1 MELQKMWVTLA
12 LKADEFGQ
20 GLDDARGRAEGFAS
34 QLRGRVGGALGT
46 LATVGRAA
54 FLGVGA
60 AAVGGFG
67 AAMGAAISMNASLE
81 SSTLQ
86 FTTLMGDADK
96 ATAHVQDLFTFAAN
110 TPYESQ
116 EIINAS
122 LKLQTFGGAALNTM
136 ENLTLVG
143 DAAAAVNAP
152 IDEVAFWI
160 GRLYSNLQGGQP
172 FGEAAARLQELGIM
186 TPQVRTEM
194 EAMQASGA
202 SANEMW
208 TTMQGNL
215 GNFTGAME
223 LQAGT
228 WSGLLSTIKD
238 NLMMAAAEGL
248 KPFFD
253 IAKQGLEALSVWLS
267 SPEVQAGI
275 QNIAAG
281 LATLVQGIATFVQEH
296 VIPFVQ
302 EHGPQ
307 LKEILIALA
316 AAFAGLLVIG
326 AVVTAIGLL
335 TNPIALIAAAIG
347 ALAAAWVNNWG
358 GIRDKTEAVVN
369 FIRPLI
375 EGFLNAIRAFW
386 EAHGAAIM
394 AAARAAWE
402 GIKAGIETVVN
413 VIRTVVTNFLAAVRG
428 FWEAHGQAIMKAA
441 TDAWN
446 LIRGVIEGVVE
457 TIKDIVDAFR
467 LAFQGDWE
475 GFGRKIFEIWKDAWD
490 TVINFLRGLWA
501 MVLPWLASLW
511 ESIKGWFTRTDW
523 GQLGRNIIAGI
534 VKGLADAGQAI
545 VDTIAGFAQAAWAQV
560 KAFFG
565 ISSPSTL
572 MYWAGTMI
580 GQGLIEGIQ
589 AMAAP
594 LAETMDA
601 LFKKMGDIANLG
613 GGFANIFKDKTIDPI
628 LGRLDELKDGIEVR
642 NDSIGETVKRLGLDM
657 AEPGWELMLN
667 RFATSE
673 FSSFEQRA
681 LAQNALAL
689 LGERRDMTL
698 EQVELQK
705 ELAAQQERI
714 AAIEERRA
722 QIGFLQQQLDLI
734 KMIKDNNLDASILDG
749 IKLGLDADAGG
760 LMDAMA
766 EAMRRMIEAA
776 EDELGVHSPSRWAQG
791 LMQNVIGTMAATAE
805 RERSGLQRSLSRVLG
820 GALEPVAAMAGP
832 GVGAQTADNS
842 RRTVVNGGVHNYY
855 GAGRGSALDE
865 MEVLM
870 R

>member
-1 MELQKMWVTLA
+1 MELQKMWVSLG
-12 LKADEFGQ
+12 LKAAEFNQ
-20 GLDDARGRAEGFAS
+20 GLDDVQRKAEGFAGG
-34 QLRGRVGGALGT
+34 LRSRLGGALGAVKSLGT
-46 LATVGRAA
+46 AA

-67 AAMGAAISMNASLE
+67 AAMGAAINMNASLE
-81 SSTLQ
+81 TATMQ
-86 FTTLMGDADK
+86 FTTLMGSSEA
-96 ATAHVQDLFTFAAN
+96 AQAHVQDLFAFAAN
-110 TPYESQ
+110 TPYESG
-116 EIINAS
+116 EIIAAS
-122 LKLQTFGGAALNTM
+122 LKLQTFGGEALNTM
-136 ENLTLVG
+136 DNLTLVG

-172 FGEAAARLQELGIM
+172 FGEAAMRLQELGIM
-186 TPQVRTEM
+186 TPAVRTEL
-194 EAMQASGA
+194 ESMQASGA
-202 SANEMW
+202 SANDMW
-208 TTMQGNL
+208 VTMQGNL
-215 GNFTGAME
+215 GAFTGAME
-223 LQAGT
+223 SQAGT
-228 WSGLLSTIKD
+228 WQGLLSTIKD

-248 KPFFD
+248 RPFFD
-253 IAKQGLEALSVWLS
+253 LAKQGLEGLAMWLA
-267 SPEVQAGI
+267 SPEVQTGI
-275 QNIAAG
+275 QNFAAQ
-281 LATLVQGIATFVQEH
+281 LAAVVQGIATFVQEH

-302 EHGPQ
+302 THGPQ
-307 LKEILIALA
+307 LKEVLIALA
-316 AAFAGLLVIG
+316 VAFGALLVIG
-326 AVVTAIGLL
+326 AVTSAIALL
-335 TNPIALIAAAIG
+335 TNPITLIIAAVG
-347 ALAAAWVNNWG
+347 ALGAAWVNNWG

-369 FIRPLI
+369 FIRPLV
-375 EGFLNAIRAFW
+375 EGFLNAIR
-386 EAHGAAIM
+386 
-394 AAARAAWE
+394 
-402 GIKAGIETVVN
+402 
-413 VIRTVVTNFLAAVRG
+413 G
-428 FWEAHGQAIMKAA
+428 FWEAHGKAIMKAA
-441 TDAWN
+441 EDAWN
-446 LIRGVIEGVVE
+446 LIQGVIEGVVE
-457 TIKDIVDAFR
+457 TIRDIVDAFR
-467 LAFQGDWE
+467 LAFEGDWE
-475 GFGRKIFEIWKDAWD
+475 GFGRKIFEIWKDSWE
-490 TVINFLRGLWA
+490 TVINFLTGLWD
-501 MVLPWLASLW
+501 MVLPWLVSLW
-511 ESIKGWFTRTDW
+511 NNVKNWFVTTDW
-523 GQLGRNIIAGI
+523 KQLGLDIINGI
-534 VKGLADAGQAI
+534 VNGLANAGQAI
-545 VDTIAGFAQAAWAQV
+545 IDTIAGFAQAAWDQV

-580 GQGLIEGIQ
+580 GQGLIDGIT
-589 AMAAP
+589 AMVQPAAE
-594 LAETMDA
+594 AMDA
-601 LFKKMGDIANLG
+601 LFKAMSDVANMG
-613 GGFANIFKDKTIDPI
+613 GGFANIFKDKTIDPM
-628 LGRLDELKDGIEVR
+628 LGRLDELQAGIEVR

-657 AEPGWELMLN
+657 AEPGWELMLQ
-667 RFATSE
+667 RFATSDY
-673 FSSFEQRA
+673 SSAEQRA

-689 LGERRDMTL
+689 LGERRDMTV
-698 EQVELQK
+698 EQIELQK

-766 EAMRRMIEAA
+766 EAMRRMIAAA

>member
-1 MELQKMWVTLA
+1 MELQKMWVSLG
-12 LKADEFGQ
+12 LKAAEFNQ
-20 GLDDARGRAEGFAS
+20 GLDDVQRKAEGFAGG
-34 QLRGRVGGALGT
+34 LRSRLGGALGAVKT
-46 LATVGRAA
+46 LGTAA

-67 AAMGAAISMNASLE
+67 AAMGAAINMNASLE
-81 SSTLQ
+81 TATMQ
-86 FTTLMGDADK
+86 FTTLMGSSEA
-96 ATAHVQDLFTFAAN
+96 AQAHVQDLFAFAAN
-110 TPYESQ
+110 TPYESG
-116 EIINAS
+116 EIIAAS
-122 LKLQTFGGAALNTM
+122 LKLQTFGGEALNTM
-136 ENLTLVG
+136 DNLTLVG

-172 FGEAAARLQELGIM
+172 FGEAAMRLQELGIM
-186 TPQVRTEM
+186 TPAVRTEL
-194 EAMQASGA
+194 ESMQASGA
-202 SANEMW
+202 SANDMW
-208 TTMQGNL
+208 VTMQGNL
-215 GNFTGAME
+215 GAFTGAME
-223 LQAGT
+223 SQAGT
-228 WSGLLSTIKD
+228 WQGLLSTIKD

-248 KPFFD
+248 RPFFD
-253 IAKQGLEALSVWLS
+253 LAKQGLEGLAMWLA
-267 SPEVQAGI
+267 SPEVQTGI
-275 QNIAAG
+275 QNFAAQ
-281 LATLVQGIATFVQEH
+281 LAAVVQGIATFVQEH

-302 EHGPQ
+302 THGPQ
-307 LKEILIALA
+307 LKEVLIALA
-316 AAFAGLLVIG
+316 VAFGALLVIG
-326 AVVTAIGLL
+326 AVTSAIALL
-335 TNPIALIAAAIG
+335 TNPITLIIAAVG
-347 ALAAAWVNNWG
+347 ALGAAWVNNWG

-369 FIRPLI
+369 FIRPLV
-375 EGFLNAIRAFW
+375 EGFLNAIR
-386 EAHGAAIM
+386 
-394 AAARAAWE
+394 
-402 GIKAGIETVVN
+402 
-413 VIRTVVTNFLAAVRG
+413 G
-428 FWEAHGQAIMKAA
+428 FWEAHGKAIMKAA
-441 TDAWN
+441 EDAWN
-446 LIRGVIEGVVE
+446 LIQGVIEGVVE
-457 TIKDIVDAFR
+457 TIRDIVDAFR
-467 LAFQGDWE
+467 LAFEGDWE
-475 GFGRKIFEIWKDAWD
+475 GFGRKIFEIWKDSWE
-490 TVINFLRGLWA
+490 TVINFLTGLWD
-501 MVLPWLASLW
+501 MVLPWLVSLW
-511 ESIKGWFTRTDW
+511 NNVKNWFVTTDW
-523 GQLGRNIIAGI
+523 KQLGLDIINGI
-534 VKGLADAGQAI
+534 VNGLANAGQAI
-545 VDTIAGFAQAAWAQV
+545 IDTIAGFAQAAWDQV

-580 GQGLIEGIQ
+580 GQGLIDGIT
-589 AMAAP
+589 AMVQPAAE
-594 LAETMDA
+594 AMDA
-601 LFKKMGDIANLG
+601 LFKAMSDVANMG
-613 GGFANIFKDKTIDPI
+613 GGFANIFKDKTIDPM
-628 LGRLDELKDGIEVR
+628 LGRLDELQAGIEVR

-657 AEPGWELMLN
+657 AEPGWELMLQ
-667 RFATSE
+667 RFATSDY
-673 FSSFEQRA
+673 SSAEQRA

-689 LGERRDMTL
+689 LGERRDMTV
-698 EQVELQK
+698 EQIELQK

-766 EAMRRMIEAA
+766 EAMRRMIAAA

>member
-1 MELQKMWVTLA
+1 MELQKMWVSLG
-12 LKADEFGQ
+12 LKAAEFNQ
-20 GLDDARGRAEGFAS
+20 GLDDVQRKAEGFAGG
-34 QLRGRVGGALGT
+34 LRSRLGGALGAVKT
-46 LATVGRAA
+46 LGTAA

-67 AAMGAAISMNASLE
+67 AAMGAAINMNASLE
-81 SSTLQ
+81 TATMQ
-86 FTTLMGDADK
+86 FTTLMGSSEA
-96 ATAHVQDLFTFAAN
+96 AQAHVQDLFAFAAN
-110 TPYESQ
+110 TPYESG
-116 EIINAS
+116 EIIAAS
-122 LKLQTFGGAALNTM
+122 LKLQTFGGEALNTM
-136 ENLTLVG
+136 DNLTLVG

-172 FGEAAARLQELGIM
+172 FGEAAMRLQELGIM
-186 TPQVRTEM
+186 TPAVRTEL
-194 EAMQASGA
+194 ESMQASGA
-202 SANEMW
+202 SANDMW
-208 TTMQGNL
+208 VTMQGNL
-215 GNFTGAME
+215 GAFTGAME
-223 LQAGT
+223 SQAGT
-228 WSGLLSTIKD
+228 WQGLLSTIKD

-248 KPFFD
+248 RPFFD
-253 IAKQGLEALSVWLS
+253 LAKQGLEGLAMWLA
-267 SPEVQAGI
+267 SPEVQTGI
-275 QNIAAG
+275 QNFAAQ
-281 LATLVQGIATFVQEH
+281 LAAVVQGIATFVQEH

-302 EHGPQ
+302 THGPQ
-307 LKEILIALA
+307 LKEVLIALA
-316 AAFAGLLVIG
+316 VAFGALLVIG
-326 AVVTAIGLL
+326 AVTSAIALL
-335 TNPIALIAAAIG
+335 TNPITLIIAAVG
-347 ALAAAWVNNWG
+347 ALGAAWVNNWG

-369 FIRPLI
+369 FIRPLV
-375 EGFLNAIRAFW
+375 EGFLNAIR
-386 EAHGAAIM
+386 
-394 AAARAAWE
+394 
-402 GIKAGIETVVN
+402 
-413 VIRTVVTNFLAAVRG
+413 G
-428 FWEAHGQAIMKAA
+428 FWEAHGKAIMKAA
-441 TDAWN
+441 EDAWN
-446 LIRGVIEGVVE
+446 LIQGVIEGVVE
-457 TIKDIVDAFR
+457 TIRDIVDAFR
-467 LAFQGDWE
+467 LAFEGDWE
-475 GFGRKIFEIWKDAWD
+475 GFGRKIFEIWKDSWE
-490 TVINFLRGLWA
+490 TVINFLTGLWD
-501 MVLPWLASLW
+501 MVLPWLVSLW
-511 ESIKGWFTRTDW
+511 NNVKNWFVTTDW
-523 GQLGRNIIAGI
+523 KQLGLDIINGI
-534 VKGLADAGQAI
+534 VNGLANAGQAI
-545 VDTIAGFAQAAWAQV
+545 VDTIAGFVQAAWDQV

-580 GQGLIEGIQ
+580 GQGLIDGIT
-589 AMAAP
+589 AMVQPAAE
-594 LAETMDA
+594 AMDA
-601 LFKKMGDIANLG
+601 LFKAMSDVANMG
-613 GGFANIFKDKTIDPI
+613 GGFANIFKDKTIDPM
-628 LGRLDELKDGIEVR
+628 LGRLDELQAGIEVR

-657 AEPGWELMLN
+657 AEPGWELMLQ
-667 RFATSE
+667 RFATSDY
-673 FSSFEQRA
+673 SSAEQRA

-689 LGERRDMTL
+689 LGERRDMTV
-698 EQVELQK
+698 EQIELQK

-766 EAMRRMIEAA
+766 EAMRRMIAAA

>member
-1 MELQKMWVTLA
+1 MELQKMWVSLG
-12 LKADEFGQ
+12 LKAAEFNQ
-20 GLDDARGRAEGFAS
+20 GLDDVQRKAEGFAGG
-34 QLRGRVGGALGT
+34 LRSRLGGALGAVKSLGT
-46 LATVGRAA
+46 AA

-67 AAMGAAISMNASLE
+67 AAMGAAINMNASLE
-81 SSTLQ
+81 TATMQ
-86 FTTLMGDADK
+86 FTTLMGSSEA
-96 ATAHVQDLFTFAAN
+96 AQAHVQDLFAFAAN
-110 TPYESQ
+110 TPYESG
-116 EIINAS
+116 EIIAAS
-122 LKLQTFGGAALNTM
+122 LKLQTFGGEALNTM
-136 ENLTLVG
+136 DNLTLVG

-172 FGEAAARLQELGIM
+172 FGEAAMRLQELGIM
-186 TPQVRTEM
+186 TPAVRTEL
-194 EAMQASGA
+194 ESMQASGA
-202 SANEMW
+202 SANDMW
-208 TTMQGNL
+208 VTMQGNL
-215 GNFTGAME
+215 GAFTGAME
-223 LQAGT
+223 SQAGT
-228 WSGLLSTIKD
+228 WQGLLSTIKD

-248 KPFFD
+248 RPFFD
-253 IAKQGLEALSVWLS
+253 LAKQGLEGLAMWLA
-267 SPEVQAGI
+267 SPEVQTGI
-275 QNIAAG
+275 QNFAAQ
-281 LATLVQGIATFVQEH
+281 LAAVVQGIATFVQEH

-302 EHGPQ
+302 THGPQ
-307 LKEILIALA
+307 LKEVLIALA
-316 AAFAGLLVIG
+316 VAFGALLVIG
-326 AVVTAIGLL
+326 AVTSAIALL
-335 TNPIALIAAAIG
+335 TNPITLIIAAVG
-347 ALAAAWVNNWG
+347 ALGAAWVNNWG

-369 FIRPLI
+369 FIRPLV
-375 EGFLNAIRAFW
+375 EGFLNAIRGFW

-394 AAARAAWE
+394 AVARAAWE
-402 GIKAGIETVVN
+402 GIQAAVGAVVG
-413 VIRTVVTNFLAAVRG
+413 VIRGMVEAFLAAVRG
-428 FWEAHGQAIMKAA
+428 FWEAHGKAIMKAA
-441 TDAWN
+441 EDAWN
-446 LIRGVIEGVVE
+446 LIQGVIEGVVE
-457 TIKDIVDAFR
+457 TIRDIVDAFR
-467 LAFQGDWE
+467 LAFEGDWE
-475 GFGRKIFEIWKDAWD
+475 GFGRKIFEIWKDSWE
-490 TVINFLRGLWA
+490 TVINFLTGLWD
-501 MVLPWLASLW
+501 MVLPWLVSLW
-511 ESIKGWFTRTDW
+511 NNVKNWFVTTDW
-523 GQLGRNIIAGI
+523 KQLGLDIINGI
-534 VKGLADAGQAI
+534 VNGLANAGQAI
-545 VDTIAGFAQAAWAQV
+545 IDTIAGFVQAAWDQV

-580 GQGLIEGIQ
+580 GQGLIDGIT
-589 AMAAP
+589 AMVQPAAE
-594 LAETMDA
+594 AMDA
-601 LFKKMGDIANLG
+601 LFKAMSDVANMG
-613 GGFANIFKDKTIDPI
+613 GGFANIFKDKTIDPM
-628 LGRLDELKDGIEVR
+628 LGRLDELQAGIEVR

-657 AEPGWELMLN
+657 AEPGWELMLQ
-667 RFATSE
+667 RFATSDY
-673 FSSFEQRA
+673 SSAEQRA

-689 LGERRDMTL
+689 LGERRDMTV
-698 EQVELQK
+698 EQIELQK

-766 EAMRRMIEAA
+766 EAMRRMIAAA